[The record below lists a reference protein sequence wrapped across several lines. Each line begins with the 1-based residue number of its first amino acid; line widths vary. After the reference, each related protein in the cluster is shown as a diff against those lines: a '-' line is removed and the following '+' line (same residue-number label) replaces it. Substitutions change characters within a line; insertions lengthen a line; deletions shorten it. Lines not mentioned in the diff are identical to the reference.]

1 MKKVTIAIVL
11 LAGLGGA
18 TLWARQAV
26 QSVPG
31 VGRGEVEIRG
41 NVAVTNTVPVAQVGA
56 WKVGLDGTPPV
67 RIENQPI
74 VWIAP
79 PSFVKSGGRYV
90 ITWNSGQSETVTVSA
105 VAGAGWIQ
113 VGTTRWVN
121 VTLAQAIEAR

>member
-1 MKKVTIAIVL
+1 MKKVTIAIAL
-11 LAGLGGA
+11 LAGLGWA
-18 TLWARQAV
+18 TLSARQVV

-31 VGRGEVEIRG
+31 VGRGEMEIRG
-41 NVAVTNTVPVAQVGA
+41 NVAVTNTVPVAQAGP
-56 WKVGLDGTPPV
+56 WKVAIDGTPPM

-79 PSFVKSGGRYV
+79 PSFVRSGGRYL

-105 VAGAGWIQ
+105 VAGAGWVQ
-113 VGTTRWVN
+113 VGATRWVN